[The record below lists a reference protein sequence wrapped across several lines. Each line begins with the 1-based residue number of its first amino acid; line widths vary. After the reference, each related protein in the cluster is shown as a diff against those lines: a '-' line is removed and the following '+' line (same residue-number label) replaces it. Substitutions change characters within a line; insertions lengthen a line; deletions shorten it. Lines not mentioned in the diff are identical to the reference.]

1 MSEYHGHLSV
11 RNIGNDKPLEL
22 VIHGVIGDNAG
33 MDSQTVSDCL
43 AAYDGSQ
50 INVSINS
57 PGGSAAD
64 GIAIYN
70 MLKRHPANVKVIIDG
85 LAASAASVIAMAGDL
100 VEMSD
105 SAMMMIHDPMVNCSG
120 NASEMRNTADTLDKW
135 ASAIANSYLNHFNVG
150 LNEIRDMMA
159 RETWLT
165 AEETFGYGIVSQL
178 STSGQP
184 VAALGFVENY
194 KNVPSNLG
202 VIQMGEIKN
211 EVVEE
216 VTEEKEAVE
225 TVAEEVTEE
234 IAEVAVEEVTEEI
247 AEELAEELV
256 EEVAKEV
263 AEAAEVRNE
272 LKSYMK
278 TFGNADGAEWFAN
291 SVSWEDCRQNQVNNL
306 TTQIEELKAALTV
319 AKEEN
324 NDLVGRLNAAI
335 KATGETSPVSNMGD
349 DSPGAATGTG
359 MASKINLPS

>member
-22 VIHGVIGDNAG
+22 VIHGVIGENAG

-43 AAYDGSQ
+43 AAYEGSQ
-50 INVSINS
+50 ITVSINS

-150 LNEIRDMMA
+150 LNEIRVMMA
-159 RETWLT
+159 KETWLT

-178 STSGQP
+178 STNGQP

-211 EVVEE
+211 EVIEEVKEEIEAVEP
-216 VTEEKEAVE
+216 VTEE
-225 TVAEEVTEE
+225 VAEEVTEE
-234 IAEVAVEEVTEEI
+234 VTEDI

-291 SVSWEDCRQNQVNNL
+291 SISWEDCRQNQVNNL
-306 TTQIEELKAALTV
+306 NTQIEELKAALTV

-324 NDLVGRLNAAI
+324 NDLVGRLNAAV
-335 KATGETSPVSNMGD
+335 KATGETSPVSNTGD

-359 MASKINLPS
+359 MAGKINLPS